1 MGAIRNH
8 GRVPRSLH
16 AEYYSEPG
24 VAAREEIHSSSG
36 VNGDWSRKY
45 HYRHFPTRQSR
56 DPHKLPLDLR
66 PQPLP
71 PLPLQP
77 WHLRA
82 ARIKAHGDVVSG
94 RVPLLYGES
103 TFVFGAKFERSCPAD
118 RFFHNG
124 DGHELWYVH
133 EGRGLLASEY
143 GVLPFRPGHFVVV
156 PKATSYRVELES
168 EDCCLLLIESRF
180 PIVQTHAMTPMVD
193 TEIDSPEFRLPR
205 DEEGEF
211 RIWTKH
217 NGGFVTE
224 MFLGHH
230 PFDLIGWHGSLYP
243 FALHSDDARPTEIL
257 GRRTSLFES
266 GCVNARGFS
275 VGMATGSDEAARQ
288 NADSDEA
295 VFFANARV
303 GARKGSV
310 ERGSLTFHAGSLPHA
325 PQATTITRLHDER
338 GNLAHDQVVSL
349 QTCFEPLAVAKQAM
363 GIAEKDYV
371 TREFR
376 SAQSIPVE

>member
-1 MGAIRNH
+1 MSATRNH

-16 AEYYSEPG
+16 AEHYSEPG
-24 VAAREEIHSSSG
+24 VAAREEIHSSAG
-36 VNGDWSRKY
+36 IGGDSSRKY
-45 HYRHFPTRQSR
+45 HYRHFPTRQIR

-66 PQPLP
+66 PQPLS

-82 ARIKAHGDVVSG
+82 GRIKPHGDVVSG
-94 RVPLLYGES
+94 RVPLLFGES
-103 TFVFGAKFERSCPAD
+103 TFVFGVRFERSCPAD
-118 RFFHNG
+118 RFFRNG

-133 EGRGLLASEY
+133 EGRGLLASDY
-143 GVLPFRPGHFVVV
+143 GVLPFRPGHFVLV
-156 PKATSYRVELES
+156 PKGTTYRVELES

-180 PIVQTHAMTPMVD
+180 PIALTAPVID
-193 TEIDSPEFRLPR
+193 TETDSPEFRLPR

-211 RIWTKH
+211 RVWTKH
-217 NGGFVTE
+217 DGGFVTE

-243 FALHSDDARPTEIL
+243 FALHCEDVRQTEIL
-257 GRRTSLFES
+257 GGTTPFFES
-266 GCVNARGFS
+266 RSAAKRGFS
-275 VGMATGSDEAARQ
+275 VGAATGSDGAARF

-295 VFFANARV
+295 LFFANARV
-303 GARKGSV
+303 GSRKGSV

-325 PQATTITRLHDER
+325 PQAATVKRPHDDR
-338 GNLAHDQVVSL
+338 GNIAHDHVVTL
-349 QTCFEPLAVAKQAM
+349 QTCFEPLAVAKQAL
-363 GIAEKDYV
+363 GIAEKDYL

-376 SAQSIPVE
+376 SAQGPSVD